1 MAICGPDPPD
11 KGAPSVSELGCSL
24 QPKWSIDACPLGPGG
39 TWEVPQTCSIAIR
52 SCSFYSSTAT
62 TVRKAVI
69 DVECAYKHI
78 HARGVYKPRWQVD
91 SCCWRLLPQRHGI
104 WSLMYFSPQGCSLIG
119 DHIGIYVALFWCQS
133 GLCSHVLISNF
144 GPLNTVLTVITLC
157 EYNPNHGRPKSWCV
171 EIPARKTAWV

>member
-69 DVECAYKHI
+69 DVGYSYKYV
-78 HARGVYKPRWQVD
+78 HARGVYKPCWQVD
-91 SCCWRLLPQRHGI
+91 NCCWRLLPQRHGI
-104 WSLMYFSPQGCSLIG
+104 WSLMHFFPQGCSLLG
-119 DHIGIYVALFWCQS
+119 NHIGSYVALFWCQS
-133 GLCSHVLISNF
+133 GLCIYVVISNF
-144 GPLNTVLTVITLC
+144 GPLIRYWL
-157 EYNPNHGRPKSWCV
+157 
-171 EIPARKTAWV
+171 